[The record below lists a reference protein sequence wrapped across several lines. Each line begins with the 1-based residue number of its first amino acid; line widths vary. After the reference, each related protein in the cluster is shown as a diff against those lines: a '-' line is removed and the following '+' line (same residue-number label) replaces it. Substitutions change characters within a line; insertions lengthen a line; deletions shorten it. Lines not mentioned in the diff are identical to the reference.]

1 MRKTEFAVTAALAL
15 TLFAWGMSYVWTK
28 TALAEMG
35 PFTLVCFR
43 FVLATG
49 LFVLAFAVTGRR
61 PQRLSRADHGRL
73 FLLALIQPV
82 GHFAFETCGLVLT
95 SATAAALIVAAIPLT
110 VAGLDAALGRSR
122 PGPGELA
129 RILASLAGVGC
140 VIAGGTGLRLGGRL
154 AGDLL
159 MVGAVVSTAGYVVL
173 GGALTRRL
181 DAWTVTFSQLA
192 WGAALF
198 VPGCSFELARRGWP
212 PLSGQGAAALA
223 ALTVLAS
230 FAAFLCYNFALAR
243 LNATRAALWLS
254 AVPVVT
260 AFAAWAFLGERLTPL
275 EVVGGAVVCAAVA
288 APGWRRGAA
297 AREQREA

>member
-1 MRKTEFAVTAALAL
+1 MRKRELAVTAALAL

-28 TALAEMG
+28 IALAEMG

-49 LFVLAFAVTGRR
+49 LFVLAYAVTGRR

-73 FLLALIQPV
+73 FLLALMQPV

-95 SATAAALIVAAIPLT
+95 TATAAALIVATIPLT

-122 PGPGELA
+122 PGLGELA
-129 RILASLAGVGC
+129 RILASIVGVGC
-140 VIAGGTGLRLGGRL
+140 VIAGGTGLRLGGQL

-181 DAWTVTFSQLA
+181 DAWTVTFAQLA

-198 VPGCSFELARRGWP
+198 APGCAFELARRGWP
-212 PLSGQGAAALA
+212 PLSGRGAAALA

-243 LNATRAALWLS
+243 LSATRAALWLN

-260 AFAAWAFLGERLTPL
+260 ALAAWAFLGERLTLL
-275 EVVGGAVVCAAVA
+275 EAVGGAVVCAAVA